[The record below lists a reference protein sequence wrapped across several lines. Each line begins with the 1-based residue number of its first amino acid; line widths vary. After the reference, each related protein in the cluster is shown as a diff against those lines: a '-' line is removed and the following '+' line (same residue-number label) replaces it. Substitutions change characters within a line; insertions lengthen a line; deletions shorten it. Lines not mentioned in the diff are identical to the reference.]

1 MRNTRVTAYEDTP
14 RDVVATGNDYLPHRV
29 LPSHSHKRGQLLYA
43 ATGVLT
49 VITQVGG
56 WVVPPHRA
64 LWIPPGVAHEVRMS
78 GGVSTRSAY
87 VHCDAVQR
95 LGLPDRCRVIHVSPL
110 LHALL
115 MEAVDLPAEYA
126 LDGRD
131 GRVMALLL
139 DEVAAAPE
147 LPLTTPLPSDH
158 RLARLCRALLEAPA
172 LEIDI
177 DAMAHKAG
185 MSRRSFTRLF
195 RAQTG
200 MSFALWRQQACLLAA
215 LALLGQGLPVTRVAT
230 EIGYASASAFTAAFR
245 RVLGAPPSRYLQ
257 PDGRMDAETA
267 TVMALSINRSNMSER

>member
-1 MRNTRVTAYEDTP
+1 
-14 RDVVATGNDYLPHRV
+14 
-29 LPSHSHKRGQLLYA
+29 
-43 ATGVLT
+43 VLT
-49 VITQVGG
+49 VITAAGG
-56 WVVPPHRA
+56 WVVPPRRA

-78 GGVSTRSAY
+78 GAVSTRSAY
-87 VHCDAVQR
+87 VHRDVVER
-95 LGLPDRCRVIHVSPL
+95 LGLPGRCRVIHVAPL

-115 MEAVDLPAEYA
+115 MEAVDLPAEYM

-139 DEVAAAPE
+139 DEIVAAPE
-147 LPLTTPLPSDH
+147 LPLSTPLPADP

-215 LALLGQGLPVTRVAT
+215 LALLGRGLPVTRVAA
-230 EIGYASASAFTAAFR
+230 ELGYASASAFTAAFR
-245 RVLGAPPSRYLQ
+245 RVLGAPPSRYLL
-257 PDGRMDAETA
+257 PESGADTETA
-267 TVMALSINRSNMSER
+267 DVMALSMNRSNMSGR

>member
-49 VITQVGG
+49 VITQAGG
-56 WVVPPHRA
+56 WMVPPHRA
-64 LWIPPGVAHEVRMS
+64 LWIPPGVEHEVRMS

-87 VHCDAVQR
+87 VHRDAVQR

-147 LPLTTPLPSDH
+147 LPLTTPLPGDP

-172 LEIDI
+172 LEVDI
-177 DAMAHKAG
+177 DAMAYKAG

-257 PDGRMDAETA
+257 PDGPMDAETA
-267 TVMALSINRSNMSER
+267 TVMALSINRSNMSGR